1 MERQPEPDVHEGSI
15 QATGSGFE
23 QIAIT
28 AGPVRHKKE

>member
-1 MERQPEPDVHEGSI
+1 MSLCRDGNKFV

-28 AGPVRHKKE
+28 AGPVRHQEGLIL

>member
-1 MERQPEPDVHEGSI
+1 MSLRRVGNTFC

-28 AGPVRHKKE
+28 AGPVRHKKSE